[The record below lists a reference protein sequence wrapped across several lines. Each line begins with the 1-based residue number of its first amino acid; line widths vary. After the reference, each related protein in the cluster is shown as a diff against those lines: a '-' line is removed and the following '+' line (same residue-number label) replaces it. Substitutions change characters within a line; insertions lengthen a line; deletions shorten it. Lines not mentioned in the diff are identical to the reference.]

1 MMQSD
6 YPKAAAFTGH
16 RFICYNDRQRLKLHL
31 ESEIAACYHSG
42 IRYFLCG
49 MAIGFDMLAAET
61 LLAMKADYPDIQLT
75 AVLPFVDN
83 RASSTQRTKS
93 VIVPFSARQTRWYAL
108 AKPTLMAVSS
118 DATTICCVTPVISSP
133 TTMASRKAARST
145 LAAGRSAWD

>member
-16 RFICYNDRQRLKLHL
+16 RFIRSNDRQRLKLRL

-75 AVLPFVDN
+75 AVLPFSWAIVQVQPSGQ
-83 RASSTQRTKS
+83 RAVLFHSWQG
-93 VIVPFSARQTRWYAL
+93 RQGGM
-108 AKPTLMAVSS
+108 P
-118 DATTICCVTPVISSP
+118 
-133 TTMASRKAARST
+133 
-145 LAAGRSAWD
+145 